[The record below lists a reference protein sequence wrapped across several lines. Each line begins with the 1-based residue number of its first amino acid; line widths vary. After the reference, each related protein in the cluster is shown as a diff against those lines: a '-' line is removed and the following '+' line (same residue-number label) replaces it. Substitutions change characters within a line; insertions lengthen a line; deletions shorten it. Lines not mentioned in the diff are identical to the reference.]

1 MHVPV
6 LLSMYNITN
15 VLSLF
20 LACSGFS
27 ELFSF
32 QSTTSLFS
40 CWCGDSSDD
49 KVVHRNANTNLKVF
63 LYVQ

>member
-20 LACSGFS
+20 LACSSSS

-40 CWCGDSSDD
+40 CWCGGSSDD
-49 KVVHRNANTNLKVF
+49 KVVHRKAHTNLKVF
-63 LYVQ
+63 LCVQ